1 MRPWYLEDRA
11 RHYRQNLLLSSF
23 ACAELNAIFH
33 RHCRSHAGK
42 ARLHMDPPGVLGKLA
57 ASVQQA
63 SPSFFSLSISI
74 SPELSPSCCL
84 FHPVRR
90 FLFFV
95 SRHVNS
101 SPVFPRCLY
110 FDLLLKLIV
119 GLERR
124 L

>member
-42 ARLHMDPPGVLGKLA
+42 ARLHMDPPGVLCKLA

-63 SPSFFSLSISI
+63 SSLPPSSPSIN
-74 SPELSPSCCL
+74 SPELLL
-84 FHPVRR
+84 FSNPLDESRRPCSQKGIAVRSHLMYDYR
-90 FLFFV
+90 GTI
-95 SRHVNS
+95 S
-101 SPVFPRCLY
+101 FPIC
-110 FDLLLKLIV
+110 
-119 GLERR
+119 
-124 L
+124 